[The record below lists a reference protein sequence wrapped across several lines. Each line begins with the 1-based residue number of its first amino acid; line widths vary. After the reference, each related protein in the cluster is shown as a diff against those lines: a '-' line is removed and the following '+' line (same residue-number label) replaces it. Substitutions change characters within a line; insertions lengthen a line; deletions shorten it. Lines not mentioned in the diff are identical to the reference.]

1 MKDKETKLDELVAVI
16 RRLRAPDGCDWD
28 RVQSMES
35 MRKHLLEEAYEACD
49 AIDRR
54 DMVNLKEELGDVLF
68 QVIFLSEIAREEGHF
83 DLEAVAGAE
92 REKMVKRH
100 PHIFAGANAA
110 SFDWEALKAREKTR
124 DAQAPAVPRALPGL
138 LRLSKLTKKLKKAGL
153 DEAAILKMCAS
164 EKQRQL
170 LTWLFAVEKEKI
182 NAEEEASAL
191 CLILEKHL
199 EEVTEC

>member
-83 DLEAVAGAE
+83 DLE
-92 REKMVKRH
+92 VKRH

-164 EKQRQL
+164 EKQRPL

>member
-83 DLEAVAGAE
+83 DLE
-92 REKMVKRH
+92 VKRH